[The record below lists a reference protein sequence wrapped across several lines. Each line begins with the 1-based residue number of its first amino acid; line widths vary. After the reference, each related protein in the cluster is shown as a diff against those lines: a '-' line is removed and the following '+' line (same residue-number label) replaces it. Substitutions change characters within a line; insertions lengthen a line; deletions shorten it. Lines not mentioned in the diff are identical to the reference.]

1 MKKHVL
7 LALVATTALFAQTA
21 FAEPT
26 CTKEPKDKWM
36 TELDAQKKIV
46 GEMGYVIYKFKESDG
61 ACYEI
66 YGMGA
71 KEGGA
76 AGEMEKVE
84 IYFNPVDLSIVEKK
98 KD

>member
-1 MKKHVL
+1 MKK
-7 LALVATTALFAQTA
+7 LALLSLVASTALFAQAA

-46 GEMGYVIYKFKESDG
+46 GEMGYVIYKFKESEG

-66 YGMGA
+66 YGMGT

-84 IYFNPVDLSIVEKK
+84 IYFNPVDLSIAEKK

>member
-1 MKKHVL
+1 MKKQVL
-7 LALVATTALFAQTA
+7 LGLIATTALFAQAA

-26 CTKEPKDKWM
+26 CTKEPKDKWLS
-36 TELDAQKKIV
+36 ELDAQKKIV
-46 GEMGYVIYKFKESDG
+46 GEMGYVIYKFKATDG

-71 KEGGA
+71 KEGAA

-84 IYFNPVDLSIVEKK
+84 IYFNPVDASIVEKK

>member
-1 MKKHVL
+1 MKKQVL
-7 LALVATTALFAQTA
+7 IGLVAMTALFAQTA

-26 CTKEPKDKWM
+26 CTKEAKDKWM

-46 GEMGYVIYKFKESDG
+46 SDMGYVIYKFKESDG

-71 KEGGA
+71 KEGGT

-84 IYFNPVDLSIVEKK
+84 IYFNPLDLSIVEKK
-98 KD
+98 KG

>member
-1 MKKHVL
+1 MKKQVL
-7 LALVATTALFAQTA
+7 LSLVAMTALFAQAA

-36 TELDAQKKIV
+36 SELDAQKKIV
-46 GEMGYVIYKFKESDG
+46 GEMGYVIYKFKESEQ

-84 IYFNPVDLSIVEKK
+84 IYFNPVDMSITEKK

>member
-1 MKKHVL
+1 MKKQAL
-7 LALVATTALFAQTA
+7 LGLVATTALFAQAA

-46 GEMGYVIYKFKESDG
+46 SEMGYVIYKFKESEG

-71 KEGGA
+71 KEGSTT
-76 AGEMEKVE
+76 GEMEKVE
-84 IYFNPVDLSIVEKK
+84 IYFNPVDLAIVEKK